1 MKTRLIYC
9 ECNKINVESEYN
21 NNNNKYEY
29 EICFKCED
37 LKSPRNMRSES

>member
-9 ECNKINVESEYN
+9 ECNKINVESEY